1 MTKEELLEKLTAKVG
16 KTSLSERT
24 LSAYAENTLKL
35 VGDDSKVD
43 DAFLEAHA
51 SILKTMEG
59 QLSHEIS
66 SGIEKWKEGNNL
78 KKEGNNLKKEGN
90 NLKKEG
96 NNLKKEG
103 GEDETNEIL
112 ELMKQIREDNAAL
125 KARLDEAD
133 KKQGQKDYKAKLM
146 SEMRSKGA
154 ENEYILKQTIGQK
167 EFDTA
172 KSVEDAVEESLKAYD
187 ANYKSC
193 FGDGATPRGN
203 SGNGTDGND
212 TGSKALDAFFD
223 RKAAEGKFPKAE

>member
-1 MTKEELLEKLTAKVG
+1 MTKEELLEKLIAKVG

-35 VGDDSKVD
+35 VGDDSQVD

-78 KKEGNNLKKEGN
+78 KKEG
-90 NLKKEG
+90 
-96 NNLKKEG
+96 
-103 GEDETNEIL
+103 GEDDTNEIL

>member
-1 MTKEELLEKLTAKVG
+1 MTKEELLEKLIAKVG

-78 KKEGNNLKKEGN
+78 KKEG
-90 NLKKEG
+90 
-96 NNLKKEG
+96 
-103 GEDETNEIL
+103 GEDDTNEIL

-133 KKQGQKDYKAKLM
+133 KKQGQKDYKEKLM

>member
-35 VGDDSKVD
+35 VGDDSQVD

-78 KKEGNNLKKEGN
+78 KKEG
-90 NLKKEG
+90 
-96 NNLKKEG
+96 
-103 GEDETNEIL
+103 GEDDTNEIL

-133 KKQGQKDYKAKLM
+133 KKQGQKDYKARLM

-154 ENEYILKQTIGQK
+154 ENEYILKQTLGQK

>member
-1 MTKEELLEKLTAKVG
+1 MTKEELLEKLIAKVG

-78 KKEGNNLKKEGN
+78 KKEG
-90 NLKKEG
+90 
-96 NNLKKEG
+96 
-103 GEDETNEIL
+103 GEDDTNEIL

-154 ENEYILKQTIGQK
+154 ENEYILKQTLGQK

>member
-1 MTKEELLEKLTAKVG
+1 MTKEELLEKLIAKVG

-78 KKEGNNLKKEGN
+78 KKEG
-90 NLKKEG
+90 
-96 NNLKKEG
+96 
-103 GEDETNEIL
+103 GEDDTNEIL
-112 ELMKQIREDNAAL
+112 ELMKQIRKDNAAL

>member
-1 MTKEELLEKLTAKVG
+1 MTKEELLEKLIAKVG

-35 VGDDSKVD
+35 VGDDSQVD

-78 KKEGNNLKKEGN
+78 KKEG
-90 NLKKEG
+90 
-96 NNLKKEG
+96 
-103 GEDETNEIL
+103 GEDDTNEIL

-133 KKQGQKDYKAKLM
+133 KKQGQKDYKARLM

-154 ENEYILKQTIGQK
+154 ENEYILKQTLGQK

>member
-35 VGDDSKVD
+35 VGDDSQVD

-78 KKEGNNLKKEGN
+78 KKEG
-90 NLKKEG
+90 
-96 NNLKKEG
+96 
-103 GEDETNEIL
+103 GEDDTNEIL

-133 KKQGQKDYKAKLM
+133 KKQGQKDYKARLM

-154 ENEYILKQTIGQK
+154 ENEYILKQTLGQK
-167 EFDTA
+167 EFDTTQ
-172 KSVEDAVEESLKAYD
+172 SVEDAVEESLKAYD

>member
-1 MTKEELLEKLTAKVG
+1 MTKEELLEKLIAKVG

-35 VGDDSKVD
+35 VGDDSQVD

-78 KKEGNNLKKEGN
+78 KKEGGK
-90 NLKKEG
+90 
-96 NNLKKEG
+96 
-103 GEDETNEIL
+103 DDTNEIL

-133 KKQGQKDYKAKLM
+133 KKQGQKDYKARLM

-154 ENEYILKQTIGQK
+154 ENEYILKQTLGQK

>member
-1 MTKEELLEKLTAKVG
+1 MTKEELLEKLIAKVG

-35 VGDDSKVD
+35 VGDDSQVD

-78 KKEGNNLKKEGN
+78 KKN
-90 NLKKEG
+90 
-96 NNLKKEG
+96 G
-103 GEDETNEIL
+103 GEGDTNEIL

-133 KKQGQKDYKAKLM
+133 KKQGQKDYKARLM

-154 ENEYILKQTIGQK
+154 ENEYILKQTLGQK

>member
-35 VGDDSKVD
+35 VGDDSQVD

-78 KKEGNNLKKEGN
+78 KKEG
-90 NLKKEG
+90 
-96 NNLKKEG
+96 
-103 GEDETNEIL
+103 GEEHTNELL
-112 ELMKQIREDNAAL
+112 ELVKQIREENAAM

-133 KKQGQKDYKAKLM
+133 KKQGQKDYKAKLVAK
-146 SEMRSKGA
+146 MRSKGA
-154 ENEYILKQTIGQK
+154 ENEYILKQTLGQK

-172 KSVEDAVEESLKAYD
+172 QSVEDAVEESLKAYD

-203 SGNGTDGND
+203 SGNGTDGNA

>member
-1 MTKEELLEKLTAKVG
+1 MTKEELLEKLIAKVG

-35 VGDDSKVD
+35 VGDDSQVD

-78 KKEGNNLKKEGN
+78 KKDD
-90 NLKKEG
+90 
-96 NNLKKEG
+96 
-103 GEDETNEIL
+103 GEDDTNEIL

-154 ENEYILKQTIGQK
+154 ENEYILKQTLGQK

>member
-1 MTKEELLEKLTAKVG
+1 MTKEELLEKLIAKVG

-78 KKEGNNLKKEGN
+78 KKED
-90 NLKKEG
+90 
-96 NNLKKEG
+96 
-103 GEDETNEIL
+103 GEDDTNEIL

>member
-1 MTKEELLEKLTAKVG
+1 MTKEELLEKLIAKVG

-35 VGDDSKVD
+35 VGDDSLVD

-78 KKEGNNLKKEGN
+78 KKDDND
-90 NLKKEG
+90 
-96 NNLKKEG
+96 G

-133 KKQGQKDYKAKLM
+133 KKQGQKDYKARLM

>member
-1 MTKEELLEKLTAKVG
+1 MTKEELLEKLIAKVG

-78 KKEGNNLKKEGN
+78 KKEG
-90 NLKKEG
+90 
-96 NNLKKEG
+96 
-103 GEDETNEIL
+103 GEDDTNEIL

>member
-1 MTKEELLEKLTAKVG
+1 MTKEELLEKLIAKVG

-78 KKEGNNLKKEGN
+78 KKEG
-90 NLKKEG
+90 
-96 NNLKKEG
+96 
-103 GEDETNEIL
+103 GEDDTNEIL
-112 ELMKQIREDNAAL
+112 ELMKKIREDNAAL

>member
-1 MTKEELLEKLTAKVG
+1 MTKEELLEKLIAKVG

-35 VGDDSKVD
+35 VGDDSQVD

-66 SGIEKWKEGNNL
+66 SGIEKWKEGENL
-78 KKEGNNLKKEGN
+78 NKD
-90 NLKKEG
+90 
-96 NNLKKEG
+96 G
-103 GEDETNEIL
+103 GEEHTKELL
-112 ELMKQIREDNAAL
+112 ELVKQIREENAAM

-133 KKQGQKDYKAKLM
+133 KKQGQKDYKAKLVAK
-146 SEMRSKGA
+146 MRSKGA
-154 ENEYILKQTIGQK
+154 ENEYILKQTLGQK

-203 SGNGTDGND
+203 SGNGTDGNA
-212 TGSKALDAFFD
+212 TGCKALDAFFD

>member
-1 MTKEELLEKLTAKVG
+1 MTKEELLEKLIAKVG

-78 KKEGNNLKKEGN
+78 KKEG
-90 NLKKEG
+90 
-96 NNLKKEG
+96 
-103 GEDETNEIL
+103 GEDDTNEIL
-112 ELMKQIREDNAAL
+112 ELMKQIRKDNAAL

-154 ENEYILKQTIGQK
+154 ENEYILKQTLGQK

>member
-1 MTKEELLEKLTAKVG
+1 MTKEELLEKLIAKVG
-16 KTSLSERT
+16 KTSLSKRT

-35 VGDDSKVD
+35 VGDDSQVD
-43 DAFLEAHA
+43 DAFLEAHS
-51 SILKTMEG
+51 SILKTVEG

-78 KKEGNNLKKEGN
+78 KKDGNDLKKEGN
-90 NLKKEG
+90 D
-96 NNLKKEG
+96 LKKEG
-103 GEDETNEIL
+103 GEDDTNEIL

-133 KKQGQKDYKAKLM
+133 KKQGQKDYKARLM

-167 EFDTA
+167 EFDTT

-193 FGDGATPRGN
+193 FADGATPRGN

>member
-1 MTKEELLEKLTAKVG
+1 MTKEELLEKLIAKVG

-35 VGDDSKVD
+35 VGDDSQVD

-78 KKEGNNLKKEGN
+78 KKD
-90 NLKKEG
+90 
-96 NNLKKEG
+96 G
-103 GEDETNEIL
+103 GEGDTNEIL

-133 KKQGQKDYKAKLM
+133 KKQGQKDYKARLM

-154 ENEYILKQTIGQK
+154 ENEYILKQTLGQK

>member
-35 VGDDSKVD
+35 VGDDSQVD

-66 SGIEKWKEGNNL
+66 SGIEKWKEGNNQ
-78 KKEGNNLKKEGN
+78 
-90 NLKKEG
+90 
-96 NNLKKEG
+96 KKEG
-103 GEDETNEIL
+103 GEDDTNEIL
-112 ELMKQIREDNAAL
+112 ELMNQIRKDNAAL
-125 KARLDEAD
+125 KARLDDAD
-133 KKQGQKDYKAKLM
+133 KKQGQKDYKARLM

-154 ENEYILKQTIGQK
+154 ENEYILKQTLGQK
-167 EFDTA
+167 EFDTTQ
-172 KSVEDAVEESLKAYD
+172 SVEDAVEESLKAYD

>member
-78 KKEGNNLKKEGN
+78 KKEG
-90 NLKKEG
+90 
-96 NNLKKEG
+96 
-103 GEDETNEIL
+103 GEDDPNEIL

-125 KARLDEAD
+125 KAMLDEAD
-133 KKQGQKDYKAKLM
+133 KKQGQKDYKARLM

-154 ENEYILKQTIGQK
+154 ENEYILKQTLGQK

>member
-1 MTKEELLEKLTAKVG
+1 MTKEELLEKLIAKVG

-35 VGDDSKVD
+35 VGDDSQVD

-78 KKEGNNLKKEGN
+78 KKDDND
-90 NLKKEG
+90 
-96 NNLKKEG
+96 G

-133 KKQGQKDYKAKLM
+133 KKQGQKDYKARLM

>member
-35 VGDDSKVD
+35 VGDDSQVD

-78 KKEGNNLKKEGN
+78 KKEGGK
-90 NLKKEG
+90 
-96 NNLKKEG
+96 
-103 GEDETNEIL
+103 DDTNEIL

>member
-1 MTKEELLEKLTAKVG
+1 MTKEELLEKLIAKVG

-35 VGDDSKVD
+35 VGDDSQVD

-78 KKEGNNLKKEGN
+78 KKEG
-90 NLKKEG
+90 
-96 NNLKKEG
+96 
-103 GEDETNEIL
+103 GEDDTNEIL

-133 KKQGQKDYKAKLM
+133 KKQGQKDYKARLM

>member
-66 SGIEKWKEGNNL
+66 SGIEKW
-78 KKEGNNLKKEGN
+78 
-90 NLKKEG
+90 KEG

>member
-35 VGDDSKVD
+35 VGDDSQVD

-78 KKEGNNLKKEGN
+78 NKED
-90 NLKKEG
+90 
-96 NNLKKEG
+96 
-103 GEDETNEIL
+103 GEDDTNEIL

-133 KKQGQKDYKAKLM
+133 KKQGQKDYKARLM

-154 ENEYILKQTIGQK
+154 ENEYILKQTLGQK

>member
-1 MTKEELLEKLTAKVG
+1 MTKEELLEKLIAKVG

-78 KKEGNNLKKEGN
+78 KKED
-90 NLKKEG
+90 
-96 NNLKKEG
+96 
-103 GEDETNEIL
+103 GEDDTNEIL

-133 KKQGQKDYKAKLM
+133 KKQGQKDYKARLM

-154 ENEYILKQTIGQK
+154 ENEYILKQTLGQK

>member
-1 MTKEELLEKLTAKVG
+1 MTKEELLEKLIAKVG

-35 VGDDSKVD
+35 VGDDSQVD

-78 KKEGNNLKKEGN
+78 KKNDND
-90 NLKKEG
+90 
-96 NNLKKEG
+96 G

-133 KKQGQKDYKAKLM
+133 KKQGQKDYKARLM

>member
-1 MTKEELLEKLTAKVG
+1 MTKEELLEKLIAKVG

-78 KKEGNNLKKEGN
+78 KKDDND
-90 NLKKEG
+90 
-96 NNLKKEG
+96 G

-154 ENEYILKQTIGQK
+154 ENEYILKQTLGQK

>member
-1 MTKEELLEKLTAKVG
+1 MTKEELLKKLIAKVG

-35 VGDDSKVD
+35 VGDDSQVD

-66 SGIEKWKEGNNL
+66 SGIEKWKEGNNQ
-78 KKEGNNLKKEGN
+78 
-90 NLKKEG
+90 
-96 NNLKKEG
+96 KKEG
-103 GEDETNEIL
+103 GEDDTNEIL
-112 ELMKQIREDNAAL
+112 ELMNQIRKDNAAL

>member
-1 MTKEELLEKLTAKVG
+1 MTKEELLEKLIAKVG

-78 KKEGNNLKKEGN
+78 NKDG
-90 NLKKEG
+90 
-96 NNLKKEG
+96 
-103 GEDETNEIL
+103 TNEIL

-154 ENEYILKQTIGQK
+154 ENEYILKQTLGQK

>member
-1 MTKEELLEKLTAKVG
+1 MTKEELLEKLIAKVG

-35 VGDDSKVD
+35 VGDDSQVD

-78 KKEGNNLKKEGN
+78 KKD
-90 NLKKEG
+90 
-96 NNLKKEG
+96 G
-103 GEDETNEIL
+103 GEDDTNEIL

-154 ENEYILKQTIGQK
+154 ENEYILKQTLGQK

>member
-1 MTKEELLEKLTAKVG
+1 MTKEELLEKLIAKVG

-35 VGDDSKVD
+35 VGDDSQVD

-78 KKEGNNLKKEGN
+78 KKEG
-90 NLKKEG
+90 
-96 NNLKKEG
+96 
-103 GEDETNEIL
+103 GEDNTNEIL
-112 ELMKQIREDNAAL
+112 ELMKQIRKDNAAL

-133 KKQGQKDYKAKLM
+133 KKQGQKDYKARLM

>member
-35 VGDDSKVD
+35 VGDDSQVD

-78 KKEGNNLKKEGN
+78 KKEG
-90 NLKKEG
+90 
-96 NNLKKEG
+96 
-103 GEDETNEIL
+103 GEDGTNEIL

-154 ENEYILKQTIGQK
+154 ENEYILKQTLGQK

-172 KSVEDAVEESLKAYD
+172 KSVEDAVEESLRAYD

>member
-35 VGDDSKVD
+35 VGDDSQVD

-66 SGIEKWKEGNNL
+66 SGIEKWKEGNNQ
-78 KKEGNNLKKEGN
+78 
-90 NLKKEG
+90 
-96 NNLKKEG
+96 KKEG
-103 GEDETNEIL
+103 GEDDTNEIL
-112 ELMKQIREDNAAL
+112 ALMKQIRKDNAAL

>member
-1 MTKEELLEKLTAKVG
+1 MTKEELLEKLIAKVG

-78 KKEGNNLKKEGN
+78 NKEGD
-90 NLKKEG
+90 
-96 NNLKKEG
+96 
-103 GEDETNEIL
+103 EDGTNEIL

-133 KKQGQKDYKAKLM
+133 KKQGQKDYKARLM

-154 ENEYILKQTIGQK
+154 ENEYILKQTLGQK

-212 TGSKALDAFFD
+212 TGIKALDAFFD

>member
-1 MTKEELLEKLTAKVG
+1 MTKEELLEKLIAKVG

-78 KKEGNNLKKEGN
+78 KKEG
-90 NLKKEG
+90 
-96 NNLKKEG
+96 
-103 GEDETNEIL
+103 GEDDTNEIL
-112 ELMKQIREDNAAL
+112 ELMKKIREDNAAL

-154 ENEYILKQTIGQK
+154 ENEYILKQTLGQK